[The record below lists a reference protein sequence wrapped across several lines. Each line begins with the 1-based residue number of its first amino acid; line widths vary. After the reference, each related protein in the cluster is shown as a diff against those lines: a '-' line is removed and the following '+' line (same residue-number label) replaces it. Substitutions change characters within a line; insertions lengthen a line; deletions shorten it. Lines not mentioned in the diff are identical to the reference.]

1 MNAAPAQKYTQK
13 ELKNWPP
20 ASLFPLMAND
30 FPVALDTPRKL
41 GNIKNDLKQLTANEI
56 SQLVYPGETHAR
68 RRFKA
73 PWEENRNVKVW
84 RCKPVADMIKQS
96 LSRKIWVSQ
105 DHLESLKTDNPIV
118 PAVTDNGPATVTQG
132 RMQASY
138 S

>member
-1 MNAAPAQKYTQK
+1 MWRRDGSRDLDTMNVAPAQKYTQK

-96 LSRKIWVSQ
+96 LSRKIVSTGGSWRPVQ
-105 DHLESLKTDNPIV
+105 NV
-118 PAVTDNGPATVTQG
+118 
-132 RMQASY
+132 R
-138 S
+138 